1 MFLSSPRWIFISCL
15 IGFLDASREVLH
27 KKMQKVMLY
36 VLWLYDTSMTNINSN
51 MTLLRVRNHYTVI
64 YNKKIL
70 LDMRYDEPLY
80 PSIQRSLEWPFS
92 ELFYANVSLWNQYK
106 YIVFNIFSR
115 IILIISYKMLIITEI
130 SNEKTSELNIYGVLC
145 RNFKAFYQL
154 ELDLLFLVQEKLK
167 V

>member
-1 MFLSSPRWIFISCL
+1 MFKDSLTVNDTFWHLKVTQTILYNWANLVFLSSPRWIFISCL

-92 ELFYANVSLWNQYK
+92 WNYFTLM
-106 YIVFNIFSR
+106 YHYGINTNILYLTFSR
-115 IILIISYKMLIITEI
+115 
-130 SNEKTSELNIYGVLC
+130 
-145 RNFKAFYQL
+145 A
-154 ELDLLFLVQEKLK
+154 
-167 V
+167 